1 MENNTNETFTKS
13 DNLSDIKR
21 LLNIFEN
28 TKLFS
33 MIMNIILVKY
43 GGRYATLIEKNNF
56 SKTEQDTFSKTPD
69 LVSYRYYVTKTNIT
83 TPKRQ
88 SKIATLLGFYCKN
101 HDFSN
106 TSLKRV
112 SLEILEVNTNDQIY
126 VEVGE
131 YNKVNINDLV
141 EFGKN
146 KCELWNSIMKKL
158 SFPYSFTTNI
168 EIIEPIE
175 NFMSRYNEI
184 EFVKNNLEEYGNILY
199 NDFVRTSTFVEN
211 IELIIEY
218 FDIFVFIMD
227 KINEK
232 IIDKLFD
239 KYRYPSNGFDNLET
253 NLQLLEDNIIKMKI
267 EDVNF
272 SRTHMET
279 EFDKFLK
286 NTSY

>member
-1 MENNTNETFTKS
+1 MES
-13 DNLSDIKR
+13 
-21 LLNIFEN
+21 LLNSYEN

-56 SKTEQDTFSKTPD
+56 SKTEQDTFSKILDVIIKNLNLSKTPD

-83 TPKRQ
+83 TPKNHQ
-88 SKIATLLGFYCKN
+88 EIAELLGYYCKD

-112 SLEILEVNTNDQIY
+112 SLDILEVQTNSQIY

-131 YNKVNINDLV
+131 YSKVDIKKLT
-141 EFGKN
+141 EFGNN
-146 KCELWNSIMKKL
+146 KCKLWNSIMKKL
-158 SFPYSFTTNI
+158 SLPYSFTTSI

-175 NFMSRYNEI
+175 TYMSRYNEI
-184 EFVKNNLEEYGNILY
+184 EFVKDNLEEYGNILY
-199 NDFVRTSTFVEN
+199 NNFVRTSTFVEN

-239 KYRYPSNGFDNLET
+239 KNPYPSIGFDNLEI
-253 NLQLLEDNIIKMKI
+253 NLQLLEDNIIKIKT
-267 EDVNF
+267 EEADFTREN
-272 SRTHMET
+272 MET
-279 EFDKFLK
+279 EFSKFLIK
-286 NTSY
+286 YVDSQSV